1 MCGLCGILGGER
13 HWTERA
19 ASPAIFGGAGADGGE
34 GPRLRVTPARERQER
49 VRLVNRVLDPLG
61 LVLAEWAASSYVLR
75 TKTGRSEMVPD
86 LGALWPAAERLL
98 GRPCDPL
105 DPALLARLSRQA
117 LPRLRPEAALP
128 SRTPAR

>member
-1 MCGLCGILGGER
+1 MCGLCGMFAGER

-19 ASPAIFGGAGADGGE
+19 ASPAIFGAPGSGSAD
-34 GPRLRVTPARERQER
+34 PPPVTPARERQER
-49 VRLVNRVLDPLG
+49 VRLVNRVLDPFG

-105 DPALLARLSRQA
+105 DPGFLARLA
-117 LPRLRPEAALP
+117 G
-128 SRTPAR
+128 

>member
-1 MCGLCGILGGER
+1 M
-13 HWTERA
+13 ERA
-19 ASPAIFGGAGADGGE
+19 ASPAIFGEAGSGGR
-34 GPRLRVTPARERQER
+34 GGQPRVTPARERQER
-49 VRLVNRVLDPLG
+49 VRLVNRVLDPFG

-105 DPALLARLSRQA
+105 DPDLLARLRN
-117 LPRLRPEAALP
+117 
-128 SRTPAR
+128 

>member
-1 MCGLCGILGGER
+1 MCGLCGVLGGER

-19 ASPAIFGGAGADGGE
+19 ASPAIFGESGRDGG
-34 GPRLRVTPARERQER
+34 GGRTRATPARERQER
-49 VRLVNRVLDPLG
+49 VRLVNRVLDPFG

-75 TKTGRSEMVPD
+75 TKTGRSEMVPG

-105 DPALLARLSRQA
+105 DPGLLARLRN
-117 LPRLRPEAALP
+117 
-128 SRTPAR
+128 

>member
-1 MCGLCGILGGER
+1 MCGLCGMFAGER

-19 ASPAIFGGAGADGGE
+19 ASPAIFGESGNGDGRSD
-34 GPRLRVTPARERQER
+34 PPRVTPARERQER
-49 VRLVNRVLDPLG
+49 VRLVNRVLDPFGLALG
-61 LVLAEWAASSYVLR
+61 EWAASSYVLR

-105 DPALLARLSRQA
+105 DPAFLARL
-117 LPRLRPEAALP
+117 
-128 SRTPAR
+128 AR

>member
-1 MCGLCGILGGER
+1 MCGLCGILAGEL

-19 ASPAIFGGAGADGGE
+19 ASPEIFGGSGLGDGG
-34 GPRLRVTPARERQER
+34 GAARARMTPAGERQER
-49 VRLVNRVLDPLG
+49 VRLVNRVLDPFG
-61 LVLAEWAASSYVLR
+61 LVLGEWAASSYVLR

-105 DPALLARLSRQA
+105 DPELLARIA
-117 LPRLRPEAALP
+117 
-128 SRTPAR
+128 